1 MEDGG
6 GEGIVSKVSSDG
18 LSLPTG
24 DSILMSRVSVLAL
37 LTKYRKTAVI
47 SNFRRIKLLK
57 KT

>member
-37 LTKYRKTAVI
+37 LTKYRKTAAI

-57 KT
+57 T